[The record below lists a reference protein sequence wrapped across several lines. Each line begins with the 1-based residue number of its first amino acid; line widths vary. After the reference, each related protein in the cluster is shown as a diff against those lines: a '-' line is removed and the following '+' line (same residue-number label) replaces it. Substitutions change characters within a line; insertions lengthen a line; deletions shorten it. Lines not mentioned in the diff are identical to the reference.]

1 MNSKNKNISIDEVAG
16 IKQLVHINLP
26 LDLLIRLDDFQ
37 RRHRVDNRTK
47 TIIQLIEVGLVLEK
61 HKDTLEDHELK
72 QEIEQSYKNGS
83 FVDFVSRLTPRDFKI
98 FHSIVENENKARHQ
112 NK

>member
-1 MNSKNKNISIDEVAG
+1 MKKNEISLDDVVG
-16 IKQLVHINLP
+16 LKQLVHILMP
-26 LDLLIRLDDFQ
+26 IDVLV
-37 RRHRVDNRTK
+37 RVEDYQKRNRIDTR
-47 TIIQLIEVGLVLEK
+47 TRAILQLIETGMLLEK

-83 FVDFVSRLTPRDFKI
+83 FVDFVSRMTPRDFKI
-98 FHSIVENENKARHQ
+98 FHSIVENENKARFQ